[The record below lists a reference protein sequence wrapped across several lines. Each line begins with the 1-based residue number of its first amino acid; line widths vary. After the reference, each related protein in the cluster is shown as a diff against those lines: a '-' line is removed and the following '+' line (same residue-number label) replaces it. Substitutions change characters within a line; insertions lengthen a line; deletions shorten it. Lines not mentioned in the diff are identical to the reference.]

1 MHIKLERCQRD
12 SVKTQIKFRQD
23 FWLSCMDNSCIIFT
37 LNDYE
42 PENTLLWIWGLTSSQ
57 NQKCESDGG
66 QSLFRL
72 LLSLSLIWKQTC
84 TYTQHHC
91 FLTFPS
97 SEIIPCLNYQKKAV
111 GLSRVLGHYLTPSF
125 AGLTWLCPSQAP
137 PVCPHQMTHRMSF
150 RNPTLLSSLLLNSTG
165 STERGL
171 FRKDRADLWQK
182 SQQLFRRGKKSYYKR
197 E

>member
-1 MHIKLERCQRD
+1 MAATFGHDRPELDLKGWPGGERLYQEATSVQMHIKLERCQRD

-66 QSLFRL
+66 QSLFCL

-97 SEIIPCLNYQKKAV
+97 SEIIPCLNYYKKAV
-111 GLSRVLGHYLTPSF
+111 GLSRVLGHLPHPK
-125 AGLTWLCPSQAP
+125 LCWSHLALPISNTTC
-137 PVCPHQMTHRMSF
+137 VCPPDDPQ
-150 RNPTLLSSLLLNSTG
+150 NEL
-165 STERGL
+165 
-171 FRKDRADLWQK
+171 
-182 SQQLFRRGKKSYYKR
+182 
-197 E
+197 